1 MKDSGTLAL
10 YANIV
15 KTPSVQVLML
25 GAGFVLMMLFVYLD
39 VLTSLDSFLFSW
51 LSELGNVTGWKADAL
66 RDITA
71 LGSNT
76 VLIFFAI
83 SVAGALAVADEKKKA
98 LTFVLAV
105 AIGITV
111 TFLLKA
117 GVNRPRPPLPLQDVS
132 VYTQSFP
139 SAHATVSTLV
149 YFYVAYLLTDFTQ
162 RTTVRVWIYLATTF
176 LVFCIGLSR
185 VLLGVHWPS
194 DIIAGWFAGG
204 SMAAFCFYIIKW
216 ERKLRIENKKQ
227 KTENRK
233 EKTDVHK

>member
-39 VLTSLDSFLFSW
+39 VLTSLDSFLFSG

-76 VLIFFAI
+76 VLIFLAI

-162 RTTVRVWIYLATTF
+162 RTAVRVWIYLATTF

-216 ERKLRIENKKQ
+216 ERKLRIENTKQ

-233 EKTDVHK
+233 